1 MPLWAGQSVG
11 LCHHTQASELMAEL
25 IAKADV
31 FSPDLNHCRPSFL
44 GECKRAGLL
53 KKLSSQESAE
63 IRSRQDAVQTICWD
77 RLDNFSPKSVLVFRD
92 FEVFKTQ
99 SPLLIAGILK
109 EFVVGGLRHVRAL
122 RRETAVKGQ
131 GLSCV
136 IG

>member
-53 KKLSSQESAE
+53 KNSVRKNPQKL
-63 IRSRQDAVQTICWD
+63 D
-77 RLDNFSPKSVLVFRD
+77 RVRMPYKRF
-92 FEVFKTQ
+92 
-99 SPLLIAGILK
+99 AGI
-109 EFVVGGLRHVRAL
+109 A
-122 RRETAVKGQ
+122 
-131 GLSCV
+131 
-136 IG
+136 